1 VELGIV
7 FGIGSALAFGAGDF
21 TGGTAS
27 RRLPALAVA
36 AGAQVVGLVG
46 ILAVLLISGAPAPH
60 VGALWIGATAGLAG
74 GLGLAALYRGL
85 SMGSMGIVTALSGVG
100 SVVIPLVVGA
110 LLGASVTGLQL
121 VGVGFAAL
129 AATAASGA
137 TLSGGMRGDALRL
150 AAIAGIS
157 FGAGFVLLDL
167 AAEGDA
173 LWALVASRAS
183 SSVLVTAV
191 AIVVGTR
198 ISPEARGSSMPLL
211 GLIALAGV
219 LDVAGN
225 GLFVLA
231 RGEIAVGLAAA
242 MSGVYP
248 LVTMVLARAVGGEE
262 LPPLGLLG
270 VLLAVIGIVL
280 ISLG

>member
-27 RRLPALAVA
+27 RSLPALAVA

-121 VGVGFAAL
+121 VGVGFAAM
-129 AATAASGA
+129 AAIAASGA

-157 FGAGFVLLDL
+157 FGAWFVLLDL

-198 ISPEARGSSMPLL
+198 ISPEARGSTMPLL
-211 GLIALAGV
+211 GLVALAGV

>member
-1 VELGIV
+1 MELGIV

-27 RRLPALAVA
+27 RSLPALAVA

-121 VGVGFAAL
+121 VGVGFAAM
-129 AATAASGA
+129 AAIAASGA

-157 FGAGFVLLDL
+157 FGAWFVLLDL

-198 ISPEARGSSMPLL
+198 ISPEARGSTMPLL
-211 GLIALAGV
+211 GLVALAGV

>member
-27 RRLPALAVA
+27 RSLPALAVA

-121 VGVGFAAL
+121 VGVGFAAM
-129 AATAASGA
+129 AAIGASGA

-157 FGAGFVLLDL
+157 FGAWFVLLDL

-198 ISPEARGSSMPLL
+198 ISPEARGSTMPLL
-211 GLIALAGV
+211 GLVALAGV

>member
-74 GLGLAALYRGL
+74 GLGLAALHRGL

-157 FGAGFVLLDL
+157 FGAWFVLLDL

>member
-1 VELGIV
+1 
-7 FGIGSALAFGAGDF
+7 
-21 TGGTAS
+21 
-27 RRLPALAVA
+27 
-36 AGAQVVGLVG
+36 
-46 ILAVLLISGAPAPH
+46 
-60 VGALWIGATAGLAG
+60 
-74 GLGLAALYRGL
+74 
-85 SMGSMGIVTALSGVG
+85 
-100 SVVIPLVVGA
+100 
-110 LLGASVTGLQL
+110 VTGLQL

-157 FGAGFVLLDL
+157 FGAWFVLLDL

-198 ISPEARGSSMPLL
+198 ISPEARGSGMPLL

>member
-1 VELGIV
+1 
-7 FGIGSALAFGAGDF
+7 
-21 TGGTAS
+21 
-27 RRLPALAVA
+27 
-36 AGAQVVGLVG
+36 
-46 ILAVLLISGAPAPH
+46 
-60 VGALWIGATAGLAG
+60 
-74 GLGLAALYRGL
+74 
-85 SMGSMGIVTALSGVG
+85 
-100 SVVIPLVVGA
+100 
-110 LLGASVTGLQL
+110 
-121 VGVGFAAL
+121 
-129 AATAASGA
+129 
-137 TLSGGMRGDALRL
+137 
-150 AAIAGIS
+150 
-157 FGAGFVLLDL
+157 VLLDL

-198 ISPEARGSSMPLL
+198 ISPEARGSTMPLL
-211 GLIALAGV
+211 GLVALAGV

>member
-1 VELGIV
+1 
-7 FGIGSALAFGAGDF
+7 
-21 TGGTAS
+21 
-27 RRLPALAVA
+27 
-36 AGAQVVGLVG
+36 
-46 ILAVLLISGAPAPH
+46 
-60 VGALWIGATAGLAG
+60 
-74 GLGLAALYRGL
+74 
-85 SMGSMGIVTALSGVG
+85 
-100 SVVIPLVVGA
+100 
-110 LLGASVTGLQL
+110 
-121 VGVGFAAL
+121 
-129 AATAASGA
+129 
-137 TLSGGMRGDALRL
+137 MRGDALRL

-157 FGAGFVLLDL
+157 FGAWFVLLDL

>member
-1 VELGIV
+1 MELGIV

-27 RRLPALAVA
+27 RSLPALAVA

-121 VGVGFAAL
+121 VGVGFAAM
-129 AATAASGA
+129 AAIAASGA

-157 FGAGFVLLDL
+157 FGAWFVLLDL

-191 AIVVGTR
+191 AFVVGTR
-198 ISPEARGSSMPLL
+198 IGPEARGSTMPLL
-211 GLIALAGV
+211 GLVALAGV

>member
-1 VELGIV
+1 MELGIV

-157 FGAGFVLLDL
+157 FGAWFVLLDL

-198 ISPEARGSSMPLL
+198 ISPEARGSTMPLIA
-211 GLIALAGV
+211 LIALAGV

>member
-157 FGAGFVLLDL
+157 FGAWFVLLDL